1 MTLIVDNNNGVGFSL
16 SFLSFTSQIFISS
29 LFHIHVS
36 LRLEAWDRHEQVAYY
51 HILCLICTLA
61 DYGVKESSL
70 HTLHI
75 T

>member
-1 MTLIVDNNNGVGFSL
+1 MVDNNNEVGFSL
-16 SFLSFTSQIFISS
+16 GFLSFTLQIFISS

-36 LRLEAWDRHEQVAYY
+36 LRLEAWDRHDQVAYY
-51 HILCLICTLA
+51 HILCLIWHLA
-61 DYGVKESSL
+61 DYEVKESSL